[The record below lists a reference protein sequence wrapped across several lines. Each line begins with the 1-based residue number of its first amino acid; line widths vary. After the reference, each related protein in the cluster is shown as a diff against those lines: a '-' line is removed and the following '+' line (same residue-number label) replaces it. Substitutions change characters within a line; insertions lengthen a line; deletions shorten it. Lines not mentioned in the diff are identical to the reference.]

1 MGVHAKYT
9 GLEGS
14 FEHEGKPKGEQEFGM
29 RPNSEARALTHAIHA
44 LKWSTVNR
52 GADLEPCPLRL

>member
-44 LKWSTVNR
+44 LKWSHALQV
-52 GADLEPCPLRL
+52 GFDS